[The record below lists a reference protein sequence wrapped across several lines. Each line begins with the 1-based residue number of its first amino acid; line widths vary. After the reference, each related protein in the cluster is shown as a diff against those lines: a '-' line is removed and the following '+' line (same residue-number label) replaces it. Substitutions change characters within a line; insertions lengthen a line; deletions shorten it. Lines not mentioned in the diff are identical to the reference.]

1 MVAYMCSA
9 VNPLAVKSIAKLWV
23 NGEAVVVHHARFE
36 GDPTSGRWVVRASY
50 RERHPYQQRI
60 GLSMEFEDGST
71 AHGRVR
77 VAEIGDDVV
86 VFEGELLEETAWRQM

>member
-1 MVAYMCSA
+1 MCSA

-36 GDPTSGRWVVRASY
+36 GDPASGRWLVRASY
-50 RERHPYQQRI
+50 RERHPYQQRM

-86 VFEGELLEETAWRQM
+86 VFEGELLEEAAWRET